1 MIFVNNALLDAY
13 FFTFYLRIMVRLVGE
28 SSNNFSTIGLK
39 RKQCLQ
45 MVKDTQ
51 SLIDENSTKMRDND
65 YINICNNL
73 QILYK
78 KLHMCEG
85 SKNVDYSNSS
95 YYELEDELHLIQ
107 ERMNTL
113 HYRTF
118 GLKVKKNLSKEMKYL
133 AIKEYAARKEI
144 DMKKYDEINLKD
156 KQPKM
161 RLKDIKDLYKA
172 YLEKYNDTICKAR
185 GVIDKEY
192 DVLRRK
198 RDAVIIEMYEYI
210 YEVE

>member
-1 MIFVNNALLDAY
+1 
-13 FFTFYLRIMVRLVGE
+13 
-28 SSNNFSTIGLK
+28 
-39 RKQCLQ
+39 

-118 GLKVKKNLSKEMKYL
+118 GLKVKKNLSKEMKYV
-133 AIKEYAARKEI
+133 AIKEYAARKEL
-144 DMKKYDEINLKD
+144 DMKKYDEINLKA

-192 DVLRRK
+192 DILRRK